1 MHPDIFWESYAAGC
15 KQSKRLLEYIEDK
28 FLVQVLERPTRKALL
43 DPVLT
48 NTDKLVKEVK
58 IGGSLGDYCLVEFVI
73 SKDMGLAKK

>member
-1 MHPDIFWESYAAGC
+1 M
-15 KQSKRLLEYIEDK
+15 
-28 FLVQVLERPTRKALL
+28 L